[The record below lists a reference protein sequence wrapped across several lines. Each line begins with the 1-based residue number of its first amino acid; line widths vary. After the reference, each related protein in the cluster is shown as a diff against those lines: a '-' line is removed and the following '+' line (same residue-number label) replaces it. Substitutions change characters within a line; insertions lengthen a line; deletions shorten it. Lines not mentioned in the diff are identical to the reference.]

1 MFTGSHEHA
10 VDNKGRIIIPSKF
23 REELGEK
30 FIITLGVDGCLFI
43 YPMNKWEEFV
53 LKLQGLQTSKLESRQ
68 LQRYFLAYASEVEFD
83 KQGRV
88 LIPSGLREKAE
99 IQKNVIL
106 VGMIGKIEI
115 WDKDKWDNNRSFKD
129 MAEVAKKMEELD
141 LSF

>member
-1 MFTGSHEHA
+1 MFTGSYEHS

-23 REELGEK
+23 REELGEN
-30 FIITLGVDGCLFI
+30 FIITLGVDGCLFL

-53 LKLQGLQTSKLESRQ
+53 LKLKELQTSKLESRQ

-88 LIPSGLREKAE
+88 IIPANLREKAE

-115 WDKDKWDNNRSFKD
+115 WDKEKWDRNNTFKD
-129 MAEVAKKMEELD
+129 MDEIAEKMAEFD
-141 LSF
+141 ISF